1 MAMDKGNDAVG
12 AATDRLRK
20 TTGALRDEESWHSVN
35 SDVYHNNPNCQAGN
49 SIDPDNVQQG
59 TGDKPLCGE
68 CERLNSSGGPVGE
81 TTDKDE
87 LRVQRTEEELRV
99 GTHEREI
106 GAITV
111 RKHVRTEQES
121 LSVPTRREEVTVER
135 VPVESETSEAEI
147 GEEDIRIPV
156 TEEEVV
162 VEKRPVVKEEIRI
175 RKDVVEETEV
185 VEEEL
190 RREEVEIDD
199 ESTERTR

>member
-1 MAMDKGNDAVG
+1 MATDMGKDVVG
-12 AATDRLRK
+12 AATDHLK
-20 TTGALRDEESWHSVN
+20 ETTGALRDEESWHSVN

-49 SIDPDNVQQG
+49 SIDSENVQQG
-59 TGDKPLCGE
+59 TGNKPLCGE

-121 LSVPTRREEVTVER
+121 LSVPTRREEVTVNR

-185 VEEEL
+185 VEEDL

-199 ESTERTR
+199 ESTGRTR